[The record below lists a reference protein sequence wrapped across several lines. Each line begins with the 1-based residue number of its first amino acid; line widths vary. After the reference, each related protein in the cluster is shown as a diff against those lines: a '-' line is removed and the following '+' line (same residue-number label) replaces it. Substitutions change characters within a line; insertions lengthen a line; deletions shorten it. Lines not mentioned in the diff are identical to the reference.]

1 MQAQG
6 SAAAAV
12 RQPAATALHVAP
24 VDAPQLAPPA
34 SAPPPAGYEIGTGGP
49 HPAQAEPEQP
59 FVFTEV
65 ARLDQ
70 PWAMTFIP
78 DGRLL
83 ITLKGGRLKL
93 VDPADGQI
101 GDIIGVPEVAYGGQG
116 GLGDVVLHPQFRS
129 NRYVY
134 FSYAEAGS
142 GDTRGAV
149 VARARLILD
158 AGVGGH
164 LSDVE
169 VIWRQL
175 KVTGHAHYSHRI
187 AFGGDGSLWISS
199 GDRQKLDPAQDLQS
213 TLGKTLRLNT
223 DGSSPA
229 DNPFHAQGGLATQVW
244 SLGHRNVL
252 GMAFDVQGRLWQN
265 EMGPAGGDE
274 LNLIE
279 RGGNYGWPIVS
290 NGDHYDG
297 TSIPDHDTRPEFNAP
312 ATWWTPV
319 IAPSGFIIYTGS
331 RFPFFYGDG
340 FIGGLQS
347 QGLVRVRF
355 EATGAREVKRYPL
368 GRRIRELE
376 QGPGGAIW
384 VLEDGNDARLLRL
397 TPVRL

>member
-1 MQAQG
+1 MQAHDG
-6 SAAAAV
+6 DAAAV
-12 RQPAATALHVAP
+12 RQPVAALGVAT
-24 VDAPQLAPPA
+24 VEVPQLAPPA

-59 FVFTEV
+59 FAVTEV

-70 PWAMTFIP
+70 PWAMTFVP
-78 DGRLL
+78 GGRLL
-83 ITLKGGRLKL
+83 VTLKGGQLKL
-93 VDPADGQI
+93 VDPADGQV

-116 GLGDVVLHPQFRS
+116 GLGDVVLHPQFWS
-129 NRYVY
+129 NGFIY
-134 FSYAEAGS
+134 FSYAEAGA

-149 VARARLILD
+149 VARARLTLD

-169 VIWRQL
+169 VVWRQL
-175 KVTGHAHYSHRI
+175 KVTGQAHYGHRI
-187 AFGGDGSLWISS
+187 AFGRDGSLWISS

-213 TLGKTLRLNT
+213 TLGKTLRLNA
-223 DGSSPA
+223 DGSSPV

-252 GMAFDVQGRLWQN
+252 GMAFDVQGRLWQH

-297 TSIPDHDTRPEFNAP
+297 TSIPDHDTRPEFKAP
-312 ATWWTPV
+312 AMSWTPA

-331 RFPFFYGDG
+331 QFPYFHGDG
-340 FIGGLQS
+340 FVGGLQS
-347 QGLVRVRF
+347 QGLIRVRF
-355 EATGAREVKRYPL
+355 DGTGAREVKRYPM

-384 VLEDGNDARLLRL
+384 VLEDGDDARLLRL
-397 TPVRL
+397 TPVRF